1 MFYDVSSYL
10 GLWLFVILMVSTPG
24 PANLLCMSAGA
35 SYGFRANLAFMAGL
49 ISGKLLLNMAIAFGF
64 GALLIE
70 MPLLKQALSVIA
82 ACYLIVL
89 ALRGWN
95 AGVSGAKAP
104 PPLHFINGV
113 FVHPLN
119 PKAWV
124 MATLAYTQFISGLE
138 TDFEKYA
145 LSPLSFLIA
154 QLVFHGAWCWAGAL
168 LKTQLGTKP
177 LLNRGLILLTII
189 VVLWALT
196 QA

>member
-1 MFYDVSSYL
+1 MFNDVSSYI

-35 SYGFRANLAFMAGL
+35 SYGFRANFGFMAGL

-64 GALLIE
+64 GALLMA
-70 MPLLKQALSVIA
+70 MPLLKQALSLLA
-82 ACYLIVL
+82 AGYLIFL

-95 AGVSGAKAP
+95 AGVSGATAP
-104 PPLHFINGV
+104 PPLHFINGL

-124 MATLAYTQFISGLE
+124 MASLAYTQFIANLE

-145 LSPLSFLIA
+145 LAPLSFLIA
-154 QLVFHGAWCWAGAL
+154 QLIFHGAWCWAGAM
-168 LKTQLGTKP
+168 LKAQLGTKP
-177 LLNRGLILLTII
+177 AWNRGLILLTIA
-189 VVLWALT
+189 VVLWALSY
-196 QA
+196 A